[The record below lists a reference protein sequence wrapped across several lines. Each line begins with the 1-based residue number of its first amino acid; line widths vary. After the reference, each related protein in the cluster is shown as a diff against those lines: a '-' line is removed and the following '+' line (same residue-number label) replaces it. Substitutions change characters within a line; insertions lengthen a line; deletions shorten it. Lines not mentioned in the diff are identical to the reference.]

1 MTLSTTESTDP
12 GTGDARLPLTGHLD
26 ELRKRLL
33 RALAAVGIGT
43 LVCYN
48 FAPTIYRTL
57 MAPLSRALPPES
69 RFIFTELTEAFL
81 TYFKIALWGGFLL
94 ASPVIFYQI
103 WQFVSPGLYHKERA
117 LVLRF
122 AAWSVLALAAGIAF
136 GYLVAIPTIF
146 GFLLSFGRQAIVPM
160 PAMQASLSLVIRI
173 LSIFGVLFELPLALY
188 LCGRGGILNPRLL
201 RKGRKIAILGA
212 LILAAVLTPPDV
224 VSQLMV
230 AVPIYVLYE
239 VGILTCA
246 VGARRHAKAA
256 GG

>member
-1 MTLSTTESTDP
+1 
-12 GTGDARLPLTGHLD
+12 
-26 ELRKRLL
+26 
-33 RALAAVGIGT
+33 
-43 LVCYN
+43 
-48 FAPTIYRTL
+48 

>member
-1 MTLSTTESTDP
+1 
-12 GTGDARLPLTGHLD
+12 
-26 ELRKRLL
+26 
-33 RALAAVGIGT
+33 IGT

-48 FAPTIYRTL
+48 WAPSIYRTL

-94 ASPVIFYQI
+94 GSPVIFYQI

-136 GYLVAIPTIF
+136 GYFVAIPSIF

-173 LSIFGVLFELPLALY
+173 LSIFGVLFELPLVLY
-188 LCGRGGILNPRLL
+188 LCGRGGILTPKLL
-201 RKGRKIAILGA
+201 RKGRKVAILGA
-212 LILAAVLTPPDV
+212 LVLAAVLTPPDV

-230 AVPIYVLYE
+230 AVPICVLYE

-256 GG
+256 AA